1 MFPGQHGRRLRRR
14 PACPAIGQRAADA
27 LGPPWIGR
35 YVYTHL
41 SLSLSIYIYIY
52 ISIPGARRA
61 WRLRSSKLTSNE
73 HASTTVE
80 FFL

>member
-52 ISIPGARRA
+52 QFQEHGERGGFAAR
-61 WRLRSSKLTSNE
+61 N
-73 HASTTVE
+73 
-80 FFL
+80 